1 MAGRIPTKVSGAVIV
16 VSHDRRFLT
25 NVIGTVWELEHRT
38 ITSYTG
44 GFLKYREIKA
54 ANRVRQ
60 IEEYGRQ
67 QAEIARQEEYIRRN
81 KAGQNSR
88 NAMGRAKQLARLERV
103 ERPVDEKVTMAAQV
117 DTSGRSGREVVVCER
132 ATKRYGNKAILDNA
146 NFTIERGMRVGVVG
160 PNGVGKSTLIEMVV
174 GEEVPDSGYLRVGHG
189 VTVAYH
195 KQEADDFDGEESVLD
210 TFYDRAGMTVG
221 EARSHLAKFLFTGE
235 DVFKPISALSG
246 GERSKL
252 ALALMVLSPANLLIL
267 DEPTNHLDVY
277 SCDALTEA
285 LQSYKGTL
293 LVVSHDRSLLDAATD
308 TTLAL
313 TGNGK
318 TELFEGAYSAWRA
331 EQEETVKT
339 PPPVKSK
346 STQPVST
353 PVPQSTSHGQ
363 SKERQK
369 AVKRVAT
376 IEAEI
381 AKIESQIAEIETAL
395 SAPKG
400 VDHAIQLSKE
410 YEAAKEVLNMRFME
424 WEEATMEAESLG
436 ASV

>member
-1 MAGRIPTKVSGAVIV
+1 
-16 VSHDRRFLT
+16 
-25 NVIGTVWELEHRT
+25 
-38 ITSYTG
+38 
-44 GFLKYREIKA
+44 
-54 ANRVRQ
+54 
-60 IEEYGRQ
+60 
-67 QAEIARQEEYIRRN
+67 
-81 KAGQNSR
+81 
-88 NAMGRAKQLARLERV
+88 
-103 ERPVDEKVTMAAQV
+103 MAARV
-117 DTSGRSGREVVVCER
+117 DTSGRSGREVIVCER
-132 ATKRYGNKAILDNA
+132 ATKRYDTKAILDNA

-160 PNGVGKSTLIEMVV
+160 PNGVGKSTLVEMIV
-174 GEEVPDSGYLRVGHG
+174 GEESPDTGYLRVGHG

-195 KQEADDFDGEESVLD
+195 KQEADDFDDEESVLD

-293 LVVSHDRSLLDAATD
+293 LVVSHDRALLDAATD

-313 TGNGK
+313 PGNGK
-318 TELFEGAYSAWRA
+318 LELFEGAYSAWRA
-331 EQEETVKT
+331 EQEEAAAK
-339 PPPVKSK
+339 PAS
-346 STQPVST
+346 
-353 PVPQSTSHGQ
+353 PVPPGKPKAGASAVAAPVAAAGTSHGQ

-376 IEAEI
+376 VESEI
-381 AKIESQIAEIETAL
+381 AKIEARISEIETAL
-395 SAPKG
+395 SAPES
-400 VDHAIQLSKE
+400 VDHAIVLAKE
-410 YEAAKEVLNMRFME
+410 YETAKKALTKKFEE
-424 WEEATMEAESLG
+424 WETATLEAEALG
-436 ASV
+436 AAV